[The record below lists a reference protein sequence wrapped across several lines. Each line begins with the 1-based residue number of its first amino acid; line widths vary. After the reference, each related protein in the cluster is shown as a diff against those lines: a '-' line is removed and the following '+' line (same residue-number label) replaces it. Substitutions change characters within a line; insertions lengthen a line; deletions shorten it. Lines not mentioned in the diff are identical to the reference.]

1 MKNPIDRQQEQKKRF
16 DVLTFV
22 MGRLIPAV
30 TIGICVAV
38 FVGALT
44 AAYLSMAGYDPKR
57 ECTLPIVNELVVQG
71 VDLDD
76 ALWLARQDC
85 R

>member
-1 MKNPIDRQQEQKKRF
+1 MKNPIDRQQEQKERF
-16 DVLTFV
+16 DVLSFV
-22 MGRLIPAV
+22 MGRLIPTV
-30 TIGICVAV
+30 TIGIFVAV
-38 FVGALT
+38 FVGVFI
-44 AAYLSMAGYDPKR
+44 AAYFGMAGYDPKR